1 MKEMIF
7 KLLEEIKEE
16 YLKKYGED
24 LISIVLFGSF
34 AKGLDTPVSD
44 IDILI
49 ILERVGNSYET
60 YTEFF
65 SLLDKTSSYSEMK
78 KRKIHPLISPIIKS
92 KKSLIPRALPYLW
105 STEFKIIYDK
115 NKFFENFIK
124 ELEDFKKKCLVFHP
138 KPLPH
143 YVVIENGK

>member
-1 MKEMIF
+1 MREMIF

-16 YLKKYGED
+16 YLKKYGEN

-34 AKGLDTPVSD
+34 ARGLDTPVSD
-44 IDILI
+44 VDILI
-49 ILERVGNSYET
+49 ILEEVRNSYEI

-78 KRKIHPLISPIIKS
+78 RRKIYPLISPIIKS

-105 STEFKIIYDK
+105 SSEFKIIYDR
-115 NKFFENFIK
+115 NKFFERFIK
-124 ELEDFKKKCLVFHP
+124 ELENFKKKCLVFHP
-138 KPLPH
+138 KPIPH